1 MSAPRQ
7 PLDAL
12 RRPFLVA
19 ALLCV
24 VASFCI
30 CLGAPLLAVPPPF
43 DARVDNVL
51 SNPQTQDLLDA
62 FDLDADD
69 VGDALADAS
78 PDSPPGLGIPA
89 LALINAVLV
98 LVLALTAAR
107 LLIGDRAV
115 GAVQG
120 IVSVVV
126 GLMGLLCA
134 VGVALASFTALLAMV
149 SLLVSAPFGTLA
161 YLAVFGS
168 FPVGSAAVLVGLILV
183 LQLSGLAC
191 LALAQQRFLTSKG
204 LVLLFA
210 SAAALTI
217 VTGLLHGFVPGFL
230 ASITDALAALIS
242 AVVAAV
248 WFVLQLVL
256 GIVAVLRVL
265 QVGRQTSLRTQGTAS
280 EGQDTTSTESSS

>member
-30 CLGAPLLAVPPPF
+30 CLGAPLLVAPPPF

-126 GLMGLLCA
+126 GLVGLLCA

-183 LQLSGLAC
+183 LQLSGLVC

-217 VTGLLHGFVPGFL
+217 VTGLLHSFVPGFM

-265 QVGRQTSLRTQGTAS
+265 QLGRQTSLRTQGAAS